1 MENRKKKIIATKKP
15 EELLSEHWLN
25 KSKEDSESA
34 RIMLEAHRYT
44 WCAFICQQALEKC
57 LKAGYVKKEK
67 KIPPYIHKLE
77 RLCQILKLVPPK
89 EILEVIIRID
99 KYYLVTRYPI
109 YKESVNITDYKTAQ
123 GIFQQT
129 RKIYR
134 WLIKELV
141 LQQ

>member
-15 EELLSEHWLN
+15 EELLSEHWLD
-25 KSKEDSESA
+25 KSKEDLESA

-123 GIFQQT
+123 GIFQET
-129 RKIYR
+129 RKVYR

>member
-1 MENRKKKIIATKKP
+1 MENRRKKIIATKKP
-15 EELLSEHWLN
+15 EELLSEHWLD
-25 KSKEDSESA
+25 KSKEDLESA

-99 KYYLVTRYPI
+99 KYYLVIRYPI

-129 RKIYR
+129 RKVYR